1 MLGTRVVLRD
11 IYTRDGNHGNGN
23 RILFTSNRG
32 DNAKSSGFLW
42 LLHRLEA
49 AVVLGGV
56 KHSDSLQQ
64 PHLRLLVTLTILPL
78 LCRLPVGPENAET
91 VLDHRI
97 RANPQFSVI
106 RRKRHVARTER
117 GNRKSTKKRTRI
129 KTSGIRHHT
138 APAGMPGNFWGQL
151 PCRIPRSSLCF
162 SSPIRIMRLKS

>member
-1 MLGTRVVLRD
+1 MGITVTEIAFCLLVIEATTRGAQD
-11 IYTRDGNHGNGN
+11 
-23 RILFTSNRG
+23 FF
-32 DNAKSSGFLW
+32 GFLTGSRP
-42 LLHRLEA
+42 L
-49 AVVLGGV
+49 VLGGV
-56 KHSDSLQQ
+56 EHSDSLQQ
-64 PHLRLLVTLTILPL
+64 PHLRLFVTLTILPL
-78 LCRLPVGPENAET
+78 LCRLPVGSENAET